1 MIRST
6 RHSTKFANAAKQLRL
21 AEFIDA
27 CREAAQHYVD
37 HLWEKG
43 YSYTSSSGKEVR
55 FSVNDNMLACP
66 SMIDYKI
73 VSFQTALSARALS
86 SVATQACGIVTA
98 AVEKQKR
105 RLWKL
110 QKLREAGQDT
120 RKLEAKIAATKL
132 VKPSLPQ
139 DFAVEL
145 SSKCT
150 DLQKTTGKFEWFLRL
165 KCLGSFA
172 AIKVPIKSHSCD
184 TKWKDGQL
192 LGSFLIS
199 RKHIDFRYKR
209 DVPKKST
216 GNLVGADQG
225 MRTLL
230 TLSDGQSTDSV
241 LDPHLHTTKS
251 IYDKLERQ
259 KKGSVANKRTQ
270 RHLRNHIGFCINRLD
285 FSSISK
291 INIEDMTEVR
301 RGRRQSRR
309 TSYFN
314 PGVIN
319 ERLMQKAE
327 SLGVQVELTSCT
339 YRSQRCCE
347 CGWVQKTNRKGK
359 KIICKKCGHTADADL
374 NAARNLAE
382 NLIPISSWVRRQR
395 LNLKGFYWLVG
406 QEPESLIF
414 LNKVD

>member
-6 RHSTKFANAAKQLRL
+6 RHSTKFANAAKRQLL
-21 AEFIDA
+21 ANFIDL

-43 YSYTSSSGKEVR
+43 YSYNSSGKEVK
-55 FSVNDNMLACP
+55 FSVAEGLLSCP
-66 SMIDYKI
+66 RMIDYKVI
-73 VSFQTALSARALS
+73 SFPTTLSARALS
-86 SVATQACGIVTA
+86 SVSTQACGIIA
-98 AVEKQKR
+98 AATEKQAR

-120 RKLEAKIAATKL
+120 RHLEAKIAATKL
-132 VKPSLPQ
+132 VKPTLPA

-145 SSKCT
+145 SSKCA
-150 DLQKTTGKFEWFLRL
+150 DLQQVAGRFNWFLRL
-165 KCLGSFA
+165 KCLGGTA
-172 AIKVPIKSHSCD
+172 AIKIPVKSHAGD

-192 LGSFLIS
+192 LGSFLVS
-199 RKHIDFRYKR
+199 KKHIDFRYKSEI
-209 DVPKKST
+209 PKKVSGGT
-216 GNLVGADQG
+216 VGADQG

-230 TLSDGQSTDSV
+230 TLSDGQSTDNI
-241 LDPHLHTTKS
+241 LDPHLHTSQS

-259 KKGSVANKRTQ
+259 KRGSKANRRTQ
-270 RHLRNHIGFCINRLD
+270 QHLKNHIGYCLNRLD
-285 FSSISK
+285 FSGISR
-291 INIEDMTEVR
+291 INLEDMTEVR

-319 ERLMQKAE
+319 ERLGQKAE

-339 YRSQRCCE
+339 YRSQRCHK
-347 CGWVQKTNRKGK
+347 CGWVQKANRSGK
-359 KIICKKCGHTADADL
+359 KLTCKKCGETEDADL

-382 NLIPISSWVRRQR
+382 DLIPIPTRMRRQQ
-395 LNLKGFYWLVG
+395 LNLKGFYWIVG
-406 QEPESLIF
+406 QEPESLISP
-414 LNKVD
+414 NEVD